1 VEPKTAT
8 LPSMSLTET
17 GETSI
22 TADELKKAIGWTKLA
37 KLPKPITV
45 GLDASIW
52 LARVERLRK
61 DEAELAAD
69 GRFKALL
76 PRHRVI
82 VSTLIAEGETIICL
96 ANMFKISKFPDAGFT
111 LSDLESTVESLRV
124 TFQCL
129 HDPQNT
135 PAVNAGIRKMLNGS

>member
-1 VEPKTAT
+1 
-8 LPSMSLTET
+8 MSLTDT

-22 TADELKKAIGWTKLA
+22 TADELKKAIGWTRSA

-52 LARVERLRK
+52 LARVESLRK
-61 DEAELAAD
+61 EEAELAAD
-69 GRFKALL
+69 GKFKASLSQ
-76 PRHRVI
+76 HRVI
-82 VSTLIAEGETIICL
+82 VSALIADGERIIWL
-96 ANMFKISKFPDAGFT
+96 ANTFKISKFPDAGFT
-111 LSDLESTVESLRV
+111 LSDLESTLESLRV